1 MLYQAYQYLTKVED
15 ICLQFPG
22 ELSPSE
28 IQDLVRFKNSF
39 ALGIYNAR
47 NHSLSTNEEITAHK
61 ELKKMIW
68 PPSTLS
74 TPTDEYCINASAPT
88 I

>member
-1 MLYQAYQYLTKVED
+1 MKDSRKRIEHYKMLYQAYQYLTKVED

-28 IQDLVRFKNSF
+28 IQDLARFKSSF

-61 ELKKMIW
+61 ELKKIK
-68 PPSTLS
+68 
-74 TPTDEYCINASAPT
+74 
-88 I
+88 